1 MRAILAA
8 LHELAA
14 LFVDDGSLAV
24 AALAWLGVCAL
35 LAHLT
40 EALWVGPIFF
50 LGLALLLGI
59 NARRAARAARR

>member
-1 MRAILAA
+1 MRAVLAA
-8 LHELAA
+8 LRELLA
-14 LFVDDGSLAV
+14 LFVEDGSLAI

-35 LAHLT
+35 LAHLA

-50 LGLALLLGI
+50 LGLALLLAE